1 MNLDFDKYYE
11 APEPG
16 RRERAYAWAT
26 AIGLQDVDGLKPS
39 KYLIATAKRHI
50 EGEISQEDARRLVD
64 EYYETKL
71 GHDEPENA
79 EEADKVSARMISIIN
94 APGFRLSPEYYLG
107 LHKQIF
113 DGVFPHAGRIRDV
126 ELTKREWVL
135 DGDTVQYTPSCIIRD
150 SLDYDFNREKGFSYK
165 GLSEDR
171 FAEHFASFIS
181 GVWQIHPFREG
192 NTRTVALFAIKYL
205 RSRGYSVTNDLFA
218 EKSWYFR
225 NALVRANYENDRL
238 RVEKMQLPLEEF
250 FKVLV
255 YGDEIELHNR
265 FLRIGQEYST
275 TTAKAIA
282 DLHRHYDVV
291 NDVVKRRD
299 DGANDGINKPDVGIN
314 VGINHSD
321 DVVNEGLKDEF
332 ASLVPSKR
340 EQVRGQVEPTLP
352 KGVARLLKA
361 FKGEM
366 SVLEMMGALRLGGR
380 RNFLEKYLSPAIELG
395 LVEMTQPNSPR
406 SPTQKCRLTE
416 KGKSLQA
423 TRSTGEAPRK
433 GAAKCP
439 RKS

>member
-39 KYLIATAKRHI
+39 KYLLATAKRHI

-113 DGVFPHAGRIRDV
+113 DGVFPHAGKIRDV

-135 DGDTVQYTPSCIIRD
+135 KGDTVQYTPSCVIRD
-150 SLDYDFNREKGFSYK
+150 SLDYDFNREKEFSYK

-171 FAEHFASFIS
+171 FVEHFASFIS

-205 RSRGYSVTNDLFA
+205 RSRGYTVTNDLFA
-218 EKSWYFR
+218 EKSWFFR

-238 RVEKMQLPLEEF
+238 NVEKTQLPLEEF
-250 FKVLV
+250 FKVLI

-265 FLRIGQEYST
+265 FLRIGQEYGT

-282 DLHRHYDVV
+282 DLHRH
-291 NDVVKRRD
+291 D
-299 DGANDGINKPDVGIN
+299 DGV
-314 VGINHSD
+314 
-321 DVVNEGLKDEF
+321 
-332 ASLVPSKR
+332 LVPSKR
-340 EQVRGQVEPTLP
+340 EQVGEQVRGQVEPPLP

-366 SVLEMMGALRLGGR
+366 SVLEMMGALKLGGR

-406 SPTQKCRLTE
+406 SPTQKYRLTE

-423 TRSTGEAPRK
+423 TQPTGNAPRK
-433 GAAKCP
+433 GAK
-439 RKS
+439 